1 MADSPELITSGN
13 LLLNQLDKLAKR
25 SQENLPQL
33 VYTQNQVAMAA
44 RQQRNMNRM
53 EHMADHEYGKC
64 NPGYE
69 PLPKEAEDM
78 SSTINSG
85 IFLDSKALNA
95 LNAGNKPVTQNPW
108 LWLLGMLLTLA
119 TVGLLSYLLWRHF
132 AATIP
137 PATPHSVYDIIAL
150 PGEPP
155 TEVVP

>member
-1 MADSPELITSGN
+1 
-13 LLLNQLDKLAKR
+13 
-25 SQENLPQL
+25 
-33 VYTQNQVAMAA
+33 MAA
-44 RQQRNMNRM
+44 RSNASMDRM

-137 PATPHSVYDIIAL
+137 PATPHSIYDIIAL
-150 PGEPP
+150 PGDPP
-155 TEVVP
+155 PEVVP